1 MSVTDCFAGSSILK
15 VLEIRKQI
23 FIQNKLRNC
32 MLLRILLLLLLLL
45 SAYFKILHLGFPKH
59 CNLQF
64 YHTVHIYILCF
75 GNILLAATLFILIF
89 RNPWEK
95 NYTVKLFWD
104 WQLFLLS
111 RLKMFTGDMIRDGIC
126 SCSVNI
132 FENASSF
139 VDIFHVE
146 EKRASS

>member
-15 VLEIRKQI
+15 VLEVRKQI
-23 FIQNKLRNC
+23 FIQNKLRNYI
-32 MLLRILLLLLLLL
+32 LLRILLLLLL

-64 YHTVHIYILCF
+64 YCTVHIHIPCF
-75 GNILLAATLFILIF
+75 GNILLAATLFTLIF

-95 NYTVKLFWD
+95 NYTAKLFWD

-111 RLKMFTGDMIRDGIC
+111 RLKMFTGDMIGDGIC